1 MNKLLRN
8 KLIKA
13 FTILFILQS
22 FILMN
27 DYSEIDNAFKF
38 SVSKDRKVY
47 YAGENLYLNFMVTID
62 KGYHIY
68 SSHPDGSLSPTS
80 VEISDSTYFSQIG
93 ILNEPIPNKK
103 YDENFNQDV
112 YYHQGSLTF
121 RQDLKLS
128 ENLQEGIYNIEGTL
142 LSYVCDI
149 EKCIPRWDEFNFS
162 FEVLEGSKRI
172 EYTNNLEEFKNIID
186 NSKSNEL
193 DDEINKGLFS
203 FIVFAFGMGF
213 LALLTPCVFPMIP
226 ITVSY
231 FTKEGEKG
239 NSNPLYS
246 ASLYAIGIITIFT
259 SLGLILSFT
268 IGASG
273 AGDLAANPWINIF
286 IGLLFIYLA
295 FSLFGYYEIQIP
307 SILRKF
313 SLNQEGRGGKI
324 GILFMSLTFTLTS
337 FTCTVAF
344 VGALLA
350 TASQGEYFWPIVGML
365 SFSCAFAFPFFF
377 LALFPQYLSK
387 LPQSGG
393 WLNSIKVVMG
403 FLELAAAFKFISNAD
418 LVWNWGIFD
427 RFSVLLIWS
436 LLFLLISIY
445 LLGYLKMPLDSSTNR
460 LGINRIL
467 ISFFFL
473 FIAGYLTTGLM
484 NGRKI
489 HGLIESYLPPPTE
502 EHWIDNLE
510 DAFIVSQ
517 KENKPIFIDF
527 TGYTC
532 TNCRW
537 MEINIFEEPDVQEL
551 FSKFILTKL
560 YTDGRE
566 DLHKKNRE
574 LEINR
579 FGTAALPFYVILS
592 PDDQVLAT
600 FPGMDTNKQNF
611 IDFLN
616 NAYEKISK

>member
-1 MNKLLRN
+1 MNK
-8 KLIKA
+8 I
-13 FTILFILQS
+13 FFIILFFLQC
-22 FILMN
+22 FCF
-27 DYSEIDNAFKF
+27 SEDFSNIENALDF
-38 SVSKDRKVY
+38 SVSNDRTIY
-47 YAGENLYLNFMVTID
+47 YAGENLYLNFDINID

-68 SSHPDGSLSPTS
+68 STHPDGSLSPTY
-80 VEISDSTYFSQIG
+80 VEVSDSTLFLQIG

-103 YDENFNQDV
+103 YDNNFSQDI
-112 YYHQGSLTF
+112 YYHKGNVKLK
-121 RQDLKLS
+121 QDLKLNQ
-128 ENLQEGIYNIEGTL
+128 NLKPGIYKTQGTL
-142 LSYVCDI
+142 ITYVCDAS
-149 EKCIPRWDEFNFS
+149 KCIPRWDEFNFS
-162 FEVLEGSKRI
+162 FEIKAGKERSEYNNKLISHYGSI
-172 EYTNNLEEFKNIID
+172 S
-186 NSKSNEL
+186 NSSPSTEL
-193 DDEINKGLFS
+193 DEEINKGLLS
-203 FIVFAFGMGF
+203 FIFFSLGMGF

-239 NSNPLYS
+239 NANPFYS

-273 AGDLAANPWINIF
+273 AGDVAANPWINIF

-307 SILRKF
+307 SLLRKF
-313 SLNQEGRGGKI
+313 SLNQEDRGGKI

-350 TASQGEYFWPIVGML
+350 TASQGEYFWPIIGML

-427 RFSVLLIWS
+427 RFYVLLIWAI
-436 LLFLLISIY
+436 LFLFISIY
-445 LLGYLKMPLDSSTNR
+445 LLGYLKMPLDSSIKR
-460 LGINRIL
+460 LSFLRI
-467 ISFFFL
+467 ISSFIFL
-473 FIAGYLTTGLM
+473 FMAAYLSTGLFE
-484 NGRKI
+484 GRKV
-489 HGLIESYLPPPTE
+489 HGLIESYLPPPNE
-502 EHWIDNLE
+502 EHWIESLDE
-510 DAFIVSQ
+510 AFIVAQ
-517 KENKPIFIDF
+517 KEQKPIFIDF

-537 MEINIFEEPDVQEL
+537 MEINIFEEKDVQEL
-551 FSKFILTKL
+551 FSKFVLTKL

-592 PDDQVLAT
+592 HDDKVIDT
-600 FPGMDTNKQNF
+600 FPGMDPNKENF
-611 IDFLN
+611 VNFLSKGYSKL
-616 NAYEKISK
+616 YE

>member
-1 MNKLLRN
+1 MIKL
-8 KLIKA
+8 
-13 FTILFILQS
+13 FCILLFLNS
-22 FILMN
+22 FSFS
-27 DYSEIDNAFKF
+27 DSIDAIQNAFKF
-38 SVSKDRKVY
+38 SISKDRLIY
-47 YAGENLYLNFMVTID
+47 YAGENLYLDFNVNID
-62 KGYHIY
+62 KGYHVY
-68 SSHPDGSLSPTS
+68 SSHPDGSLSPTF
-80 VEISDSTYFSQIG
+80 VELSDSTLFSQVG
-93 ILNEPIPNKK
+93 ILNEPRPNKK
-103 YDENFNQDV
+103 YDENFKQDI
-112 YYHQGSLTF
+112 YYHKGSF
-121 RQDLKLS
+121 KFKQDLKLS
-128 ENLQEGIYNIEGTL
+128 ENLSPGTYNTKGIFV
-142 LSYVCDI
+142 SYVCDAT
-149 EKCIPRWDEFNFS
+149 KCIPRWDEFDFS
-162 FEVLEGSKRI
+162 FKITSGNKRSD
-172 EYTNNLEEFKNIID
+172 Y
-186 NSKSNEL
+186 SNEL
-193 DDEINKGLFS
+193 LDYRDLYENQSSNELNDEINKGLFS
-203 FIVFAFGMGF
+203 FVIFSFGMGF

-239 NSNPLYS
+239 NSNPLFS
-246 ASLYAIGIITIFT
+246 ASLYAVGIITIFT

-295 FSLFGYYEIQIP
+295 FSLFGYYEIEVP
-307 SILRKF
+307 SILRQF
-313 SLNQEGRGGKI
+313 SLNQENRGGNV

-350 TASQGEYFWPIVGML
+350 TASQGEYFWPIIGML

-393 WLNSIKVVMG
+393 WLNSVKVVMG

-418 LVWNWGIFD
+418 LVWNWGLFD
-427 RFSVLLIWS
+427 RFFVLLIWAV
-436 LLFLLISIY
+436 LFLLISIY
-445 LLGYLKMPLDSSTNR
+445 LFGYLRMPLDSSINKLSFNR
-460 LGINRIL
+460 VLSSCL
-467 ISFFFL
+467 FL
-473 FIAGYLTTGLM
+473 FFSIYLATGLPE
-484 NGRKI
+484 GSKV
-489 HGLIESYLPPPTE
+489 HGLIESYLPPPSE
-502 EHWIDNLE
+502 EHWIDNLDE
-510 DAFIVSQ
+510 ALFIAQ

-537 MEINIFEEPDVQEL
+537 MEINIFEQNEVKNL
-551 FSKFILTKL
+551 FDNFVLTKL

-592 PDDQVLAT
+592 KEDKVLST
-600 FPGMDTNKQNF
+600 FPGMDPNKDNF
-611 IDFLN
+611 VKFLTD
-616 NAYEKISK
+616 AYEKSYK